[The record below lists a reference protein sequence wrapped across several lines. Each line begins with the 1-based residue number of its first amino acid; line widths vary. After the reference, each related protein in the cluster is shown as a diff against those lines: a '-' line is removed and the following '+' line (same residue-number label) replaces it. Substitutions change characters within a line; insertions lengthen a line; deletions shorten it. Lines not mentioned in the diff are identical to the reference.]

1 MGKQKRGP
9 AKLPQGE
16 TVLSLKSKKGDK
28 AAARQLLL
36 WSLPLNACLD
46 YPFWSLVHYL
56 QSTDLSEFDEQTNR
70 QKRHGKYMHG
80 KYIYIHYI
88 YTQYVISPGTP
99 AKNQSKK
106 IRPTVFHPLP
116 PPAPKKPLKFW
127 GYFFLEKTPSWL
139 HSRHRQ
145 LLNLF
150 LNDNLHA
157 AGAPHGTTKLGAGFF
172 ELPFRVEIFSKPKE
186 PSNRRKMQ
194 RGWWSL

>member
-56 QSTDLSEFDEQTNR
+56 QSTDLSEFDEQTHR

-80 KYIYIHYI
+80 KYIYI
-88 YTQYVISPGTP
+88 YTICHFTWNTCKKPIQKNKAYRFSPT
-99 AKNQSKK
+99 S
-106 IRPTVFHPLP
+106 TS
-116 PPAPKKPLKFW
+116 PAPKKPW
-127 GYFFLEKTPSWL
+127 GNFGGIFFSIKLLGGFIVGIGNSSSSTTISTLLVHPMAQPSWE
-139 HSRHRQ
+139 R
-145 LLNLF
+145 
-150 LNDNLHA
+150 D
-157 AGAPHGTTKLGAGFF
+157 
-172 ELPFRVEIFSKPKE
+172 FRVAFS
-186 PSNRRKMQ
+186 SRDFF
-194 RGWWSL
+194 

>member
-16 TVLSLKSKKGDK
+16 TVLTLKSKKGDK
-28 AAARQLLL
+28 AAARRLLL

-80 KYIYIHYI
+80 KYIYIHNMSFHLEHLQK
-88 YTQYVISPGTP
+88 T
-99 AKNQSKK
+99 QSKK
-106 IRPTVFHPLP
+106 IRPYRFSPTST
-116 PPAPKKPLKFW
+116 PPAPKKTVEIL
-127 GYFFLEKTPSWL
+127 GVFFSRKKTPSWL
-139 HSRHRQ
+139 HSWHRQ

-157 AGAPHGTTKLGAGFF
+157 AGAPHGTTKLGAGFSSCLF
-172 ELPFRVEIFSKPKE
+172 E
-186 PSNRRKMQ
+186 
-194 RGWWSL
+194 

>member
-80 KYIYIHYI
+80 KYIYI

-99 AKNQSKK
+99 AKKPIQKNKAL
-106 IRPTVFHPLP
+106 PFFTHFHPP
-116 PPAPKKPLKFW
+116 GPKKKPLKFW
-127 GYFFLEKTPSWL
+127 GYFFLDKTPWWL

-145 LLNLF
+145 LLF

-157 AGAPHGTTKLGAGFF
+157 AGAPHGTTKLGAGFSSCLF
-172 ELPFRVEIFSKPKE
+172 E
-186 PSNRRKMQ
+186 
-194 RGWWSL
+194 

>member
-16 TVLSLKSKKGDK
+16 TVVSLKSKKGDK

-80 KYIYIHYI
+80 KYIYI
-88 YTQYVISPGTP
+88 YTICHFTWNTCKKPIQ
-99 AKNQSKK
+99 KNKALPFFT
-106 IRPTVFHPLP
+106 RFHL
-116 PPAPKKPLKFW
+116 AGPKKNRWNF
-127 GYFFLEKTPSWL
+127 GGIFFSIKLLGGFIVGIGNSSTFSSTTISMLLVHPMAQPSWE
-139 HSRHRQ
+139 R
-145 LLNLF
+145 
-150 LNDNLHA
+150 D
-157 AGAPHGTTKLGAGFF
+157 
-172 ELPFRVEIFSKPKE
+172 FRVAFS
-186 PSNRRKMQ
+186 SRDFF
-194 RGWWSL
+194 